1 MIKKFLFIVIACFLL
16 ASCGVKDNP
25 EYKSQKNYNNKYTYL
40 I

>member
-1 MIKKFLFIVIACFLL
+1 MKKIFLIIIACYICV
-16 ASCGVKDNP
+16 ACGVKDRP